1 MCALYFTISNDTLSN
16 LSWIEE
22 MQHYFIW
29 RHLICELIS
38 SNNVMSINVEQTAT
52 WIVTS
57 YGSLP
62 FSIVTAQQQE
72 EYCKNVKNFAFNY
85 LLAIFFEM
93 CLHYHIYLDKN
104 VLIHWGIYVILNKNK
119 NDVASIAL
127 SFDNFYC
134 SKSNKINIY
143 AKGQH

>member
-1 MCALYFTISNDTLSN
+1 MLLNFISC
-16 LSWIEE
+16 
-22 MQHYFIW
+22 
-29 RHLICELIS
+29 HLIFELIS
-38 SNNVMSINVEQTAT
+38 FNNAMSINVEQTAT

-62 FSIVTAQQQE
+62 FGIVSGQQQE

-119 NDVASIAL
+119 NEVASIAL

-143 AKGQH
+143 AKGQR